1 MIAYASRKL
10 NSREI
15 NYCVTRKELL
25 AVVYFLQYF
34 RQYLLGR
41 RFQIRTDH
49 SALTWR
55 TPDPI
60 GQQARWL
67 RKMEEFHFVIEH
79 RKESRYTNADALSR
93 RPCRVRDCLCRQS
106 SSSKCMKECVQRNK
120 EDDAEVEL
128 EVRMAKQASCR
139 GHCSRD
145 QLDQSPVA
153 NCSINGAAD
162 KQNGDLESS
171 IDNTDIEVE
180 SGDNLRDQ
188 DTAASPLSLE
198 NMKIKQQEDAN
209 ILLVIK
215 LMQSFENKPPWESVA
230 LSTRSVKTLWTQWS
244 RLAIRDGLLQRR
256 FEAADGKSTWWQVI
270 MPFSLRFEFMKSVHG
285 GTTGGHMGRRR
296 TAAAIQSRAYW
307 PCWMTDLDAFL
318 RQCEPCAR
326 YHRGAIPRHAGLQ
339 PTLVGEPWER
349 VSIDITGPHNRSSRQ
364 NQYILTCVCHFS
376 KWAEALP
383 LKNHTATTVAR
394 ALMTHIFSRFG
405 APF

>member
-1 MIAYASRKL
+1 VIAYASRKL

-171 IDNTDIEVE
+171 SDNTDIEVE

-256 FEAADGKSTWWQVI
+256 FEAADGKSTWWQVV
-270 MPFSLRFEFMKSVHG
+270 MPFSLRF
-285 GTTGGHMGRRR
+285 
-296 TAAAIQSRAYW
+296 
-307 PCWMTDLDAFL
+307 
-318 RQCEPCAR
+318 
-326 YHRGAIPRHAGLQ
+326 
-339 PTLVGEPWER
+339 
-349 VSIDITGPHNRSSRQ
+349 
-364 NQYILTCVCHFS
+364 
-376 KWAEALP
+376 
-383 LKNHTATTVAR
+383 
-394 ALMTHIFSRFG
+394 
-405 APF
+405 